1 MISIYINPDGTQ
13 VIKAKIRK
21 NRRLV
26 VSQVFEMESY
36 WYALP
41 ISDNANPA
49 PGLIDDMFA
58 DLKKRIK
65 VSYDD
70 VHIVLSDSAFALVD
84 CYEAA
89 NPNEAKRRAC
99 EASELSDDDY
109 YFSFPV
115 SSRQIVPGT
124 ETVYAIR
131 KLIVDRLLES
141 AKRNKISLASVEPA
155 SISFFRC
162 QGQWTL
168 DSYVVQMFRTDAVI
182 TSFSPIGGIFKT
194 DAPYLAAESLLTDE
208 DKDFVTSALAVSNA
222 YSMNDYS
229 ASVAFK
235 SMRTDADYVVLT
247 DHKKILGIQSV
258 KIRLPK
264 ENPRFPAFVEAD
276 IMQDYQYLW
285 MACLGTLM
293 QEYTKED
300 ALYDNLPDFLDV
312 RSANMLPEHAQKMA
326 RNRQWQG
333 MVRKGSAMVSALC
346 IGLLAVEAAGMIY
359 FNNVK
364 IPESL
369 QQEYSEAEKVK
380 EAVNV
385 EIEVIRSAKEKDGR
399 PFDAFARIVTARP
412 EKCGFTS
419 IKINPLMKTKE
430 SKEKWI
436 EVSAASNEEMS
447 FQDFQSALN
456 STGYFGNV
464 TVQKIAADSTKVK
477 TSVITI
483 GKGE

>member
-1 MISIYINPDGTQ
+1 MISIYISPDGTQ

-21 NRRLV
+21 NKRLV
-26 VSQVFEMESY
+26 ISHVFEMESY

-41 ISDNANPA
+41 IFDNNPA
-49 PGLIDDMFA
+49 SGLIDDMFKE
-58 DLKKRIK
+58 LKQQVK

-70 VHIVLSDSAFALVD
+70 VHIVLPDSAFSLVD
-84 CYEAA
+84 CFEAA
-89 NPNEAKRRAC
+89 NPDDAKRRAC
-99 EASELSDDDY
+99 ESSELSDEDY
-109 YFSFPV
+109 YFSFPM
-115 SSRQIVPGT
+115 SSRQIAPGT

-131 KLIVDRLLES
+131 KEIIDRLLES
-141 AKRNKISLASVEPA
+141 AKRQKISLASVEPA

-162 QGQWTL
+162 QGSWTL
-168 DSYVVQMFRTDAVI
+168 DSYVVQMFHNDAVI

-194 DAPYLAAESLLTDE
+194 DAPSLASEYLLTDE
-208 DKDFVTSALAVSNA
+208 DEDFVKSALAVSNA

-235 SMRTDADYVVLT
+235 SMRTDADYIVLT
-247 DHKKILGIQSV
+247 DKKSILDIQSV
-258 KIRLPK
+258 RSRLPS
-264 ENPRFPAFVEAD
+264 ESPTFPSFVESN

-293 QEYTKED
+293 QDYTRDD
-300 ALYDNLPDFLDV
+300 ALYDDLPDFLDV
-312 RSANMLPEHAQKMA
+312 RSANMLPEHAQNLA

-333 MVRKGSAMVSALC
+333 IVRKGSAMVSALC
-346 IGLLAVEAAGMIY
+346 IGLLAAETAGMIY
-359 FNNVK
+359 FNSVK
-364 IPESL
+364 IPDSL
-369 QQEYSEAEKVK
+369 QQEYSQAEKVK

-385 EIEVIRSAKEKDGR
+385 EIDVIRSAKEKDGK
-399 PFDAFARIVTARP
+399 PFEAFARLVTARP

-419 IKINPLMKTKE
+419 VKINPLLKTKE

-436 EVSAASNEEMS
+436 EVNAASNEEMS

-456 STGYFGNV
+456 GTGYFGNV
-464 TVQKIAADSTKVK
+464 VVQKITADSTNIK
-477 TSVITI
+477 TSLITI